1 MDLSYADKNG
11 QRHPVVMGSYG
22 IGPGRVMATIVE
34 THHDDRGIIWP
45 DAVAPFVVHL
55 IGLGNEQSRP
65 RREAEKLY
73 AQMEKKGIAVLYDDR
88 TDKTAG
94 EKFADAD
101 LIGLPWRVV
110 VSEKTL
116 EKKGVEMKKRGA
128 TAQKIVSVADCLKKF
143 K

>member
-1 MDLSYADKNG
+1 
-11 QRHPVVMGSYG
+11 
-22 IGPGRVMATIVE
+22 
-34 THHDDRGIIWP
+34 
-45 DAVAPFVVHL
+45 
-55 IGLGNEQSRP
+55 
-65 RREAEKLY
+65 
-73 AQMEKKGIAVLYDDR
+73 MEKKGIAVLYDDR

-116 EKKGVEMKKRGA
+116 EKKGVEMKKRGMA
-128 TAQKIVSVADCLKKF
+128 AQKVVSMADCLKKI